1 MKIKFCYPSRGARF
15 IAIAVAITAAV
26 SSGHRAESEPANSFA
41 IHDVTVFDGTRTQT
55 HQDVIVRDGL
65 IAQVGAKLS
74 LPAGL
79 PVIEGQGKTL
89 LPGLMDAH
97 VHTWGE
103 AQREALRFG
112 VTTELD
118 MFTQPSILPGAKA
131 QRQSLARTNQADLW
145 SAGILAT
152 VPGGHGTEY
161 GFKIPTLTRADEA
174 EGFVA
179 DRVKEGSDYLKIV
192 IEDGSAYGHPMP
204 SLDAA
209 TVRAL
214 AGSAHAHG
222 LLSMAHVATQHDAQV
237 AFDGEVS
244 GLAHVF
250 ADRKLD
256 AKADAEFL
264 KTASKHFVVATLS
277 VQDSLAGGG
286 SAKALLAD
294 ARVSPYLSVDQ
305 RQALATAFPPAWQ
318 QPHFIGN
325 ALHNIGVLH
334 AAHVPVLAGTDA
346 GNPGTTHGA
355 SLHGELALLV
365 KAGLTP
371 TEALQAATSIPAKA
385 FSLKDRGRIA
395 AGLRA
400 DLLLV
405 EGDPTTNIEATRAIV
420 SIWKNGYAVDR
431 GPRADAQA
439 QAQPVAAAAP
449 QDPLIAD
456 FNAGSATAR
465 TGLGFSVTT
474 DQLAGG
480 KSTAKVR
487 WMADGSNNGFVRTEG
502 QIDGGL
508 PYAWAGAMW
517 MAGDKPM
524 APVDYSARKTLVF
537 KVRGEARQG
546 LAMIFSGPASNGR
559 PAMLPFQITA
569 EWTEVRLPLASFQ
582 GADLSQLRGLAVT
595 VGLPAGAFGFDLDD
609 VSIQ

>member
-1 MKIKFCYPSRGARF
+1 MKNKFCYPVRGARF
-15 IAIAVAITAAV
+15 IAIAVAIVAAV
-26 SSGHRAESEPANSFA
+26 SSGKHAESEPANSFA
-41 IHDVTVFDGTRTQT
+41 IHDVTVFDGTRTQA

-65 IAQVGAKLS
+65 IAQVGTRLKM
-74 LPAGL
+74 PAGL

-89 LPGLMDAH
+89 MPGLIDAH
-97 VHTWGE
+97 VHTWGN

-118 MFTQPSILPGAKA
+118 MFTQPSILPAAKL
-131 QRQSLARTNQADLW
+131 QRTSLARTDQSDLW

-161 GFKIPTLTRADEA
+161 GFKIPTLTRAGEA

-214 AGSAHAHG
+214 ASSAHAHG

-237 AFDGEVS
+237 AFDGGVS

-256 AKADAEFL
+256 AKADAAFL
-264 KTASKHFVVATLS
+264 KQASEHFVVATLA
-277 VQDSLAGGG
+277 VQDSLSGAG
-286 SAKALLAD
+286 SAQALMKD
-294 ARVSPYLSVDQ
+294 ARVSPYLSTDQ

-318 QPHFIGN
+318 QPKFIAN

-355 SLHGELALLV
+355 SLHAELALLV

-371 TEALQAATSIPAKA
+371 LEALQAATSAPAKA

-405 EGDPTTNIEATRAIV
+405 DGDPTTDIEATRAINTV
-420 SIWKNGYAVDR
+420 WKNGYAVDR
-431 GPRADAQA
+431 GPRQEAQP
-439 QAQPVAAAAP
+439 QPVAAAAP
-449 QDPLIAD
+449 QDTLIAD
-456 FNAGSATAR
+456 FSASSAAR

-480 KSTAKVR
+480 KSSATLYWV
-487 WMADGSNNGFVRTEG
+487 ADGGFVRVQG
-502 QIDGGL
+502 LVDAGL

-517 MAGDKPM
+517 MVGDKPM

-559 PAMLPFQITA
+559 PAMLPFQITPQ
-569 EWTEVRLPLASFQ
+569 WTEVRLPLASFQ
-582 GADLSQLRGLAVT
+582 GADLAQLRGLAIT